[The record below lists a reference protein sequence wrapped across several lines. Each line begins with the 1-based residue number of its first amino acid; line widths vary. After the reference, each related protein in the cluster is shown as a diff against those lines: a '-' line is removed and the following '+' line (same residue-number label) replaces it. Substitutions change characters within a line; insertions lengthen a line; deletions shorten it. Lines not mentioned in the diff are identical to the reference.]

1 MLNHNNPFAHAST
14 SHNTYTHISEEGVRN
29 LRLTEVEQIT
39 HQMVDGQS
47 LAVTKPSL
55 RVIDLDIDIEIGDN
69 ILAEHRY
76 KLEWRE

>member
-1 MLNHNNPFAHAST
+1 M
-14 SHNTYTHISEEGVRN
+14 RN

-39 HQMVDGQS
+39 HQVVDGQS

-55 RVIDLDIDIEIGDN
+55 RVIDSDIDIEIGDN